1 MKFDLVE
8 YNLEEDTCRFRITG
22 RERKRKPKGNK
33 TFTALDLTPLSANL
47 AGARLCLEHFIEH
60 LEQTDLLPTRIMIG
74 KDSQLKAL
82 VEEYLSTMSG
92 LKGEYNNDSF
102 IEDLLIE
109 NPEDYEGNE
118 ANILVTMVPK

>member
-33 TFTALDLTPLSANL
+33 TFTALDLTPLSADL
-47 AGARLCLEHFIEH
+47 VGARLCLEHFIEH
-60 LEQTDLLPTRIMIG
+60 LEQIDLLPTRIMVG
-74 KDSQLKAL
+74 KDPQLKTL

-102 IEDLLIE
+102 VEDLLIE